1 MIKRWKHKGLKN
13 FFEHGSMKG
22 IQPGHQKRLTM
33 ILQRLN
39 AALKPDDL
47 NLPGMQFHSLTGNL
61 KGFYSVSV
69 NGNWR
74 VIYCFDGIDA
84 VMVDYIDYH

>member
-1 MIKRWKHKGLKN
+1 
-13 FFEHGSMKG
+13 MKG

-39 AALKPDDL
+39 AAVKPDDL

-74 VIYCFDGIDA
+74 VTYCFDGIDA

>member
-1 MIKRWKHKGLKN
+1 MIKSWKHKGLKN
-13 FFEHGSMKG
+13 FFEHGAIKG
-22 IQPGHQKRLTM
+22 IQAGHQKRLTI

-39 AALKPDDL
+39 AAVKPDDL
-47 NLPGMQFHSLTGNL
+47 NLPGMQFHPLTGNL
-61 KGFYSVSV
+61 KGFYSVSI

-74 VIYCFDGIDA
+74 VIYRFEGQDA